1 MADAWIYI
9 DPDDPGMAPAIARE
23 LAELGFSPRQ
33 ISANGSGRLAPDG
46 SDGAAARRPELVV
59 VLGDPA
65 LCRRLSAD
73 DQLGDVPVLVAV
85 DPSRLAD
92 AAAVTA
98 GHELVLRPLRPG
110 ELGVR
115 VARLR
120 NTISGIGPAGIVRV
134 ADLEIDVAT
143 HQIAIGGRPLDF
155 TNIEYE
161 LLKFLVT
168 HPGRVFT
175 REALLSRV
183 WGYDYYG
190 GERTVDVH
198 VRRLRAKLGA
208 EQAGRIRTVRGV
220 GYLYDTR
227 SQQSRHGPETK
238 AA

>member
-9 DPDDPGMAPAIARE
+9 DPDDPGTAAEIARE
-23 LAELGFSPRQ
+23 LAELGFSPRL
-33 ISANGSGRLAPDG
+33 IATNGYGSLAPDG
-46 SDGAAARRPELVV
+46 RDGAASRRPELAI
-59 VLGDPA
+59 VLSDPS
-65 LCRRLSAD
+65 LSRRLSAD
-73 DQLGDVPVLVAV
+73 DELGDVPVLVAL

-92 AAAVTA
+92 AGAVSA

-110 ELGVR
+110 ELRVR

-120 NTISGIGPAGIVRV
+120 NAVSGIGPADVVRV

-143 HQIAIGGRPLDF
+143 HQIAVGGRPLDF

-190 GERTVDVH
+190 GVRTVDVH
-198 VRRLRAKLGA
+198 VRRVRAKLGA
-208 EQAGRIRTVRGV
+208 EHAGRIRTVRGV
-220 GYLYDTR
+220 GYRYDTH
-227 SQQSRHGPETK
+227 SQQSRHRPETK